1 MDFNNEFK
9 YFYFGPCLTRFT
21 LSDELCNGLLEKG
34 KKSNEDARNG
44 LAGHLDKEFNYSKDD
59 RNWFIKKFEPYLQ
72 DHMKFLNEFHTREH
86 NSTLVLT
93 SLWINYMKNNEFNPP
108 HTHSGDLS
116 FVIYLKVP
124 NDLKEENKKYIGT
137 DPCGPGGISFVN
149 DLKSDKMIVSEVNI
163 FPEERECYIFP
174 SKLHHMV
181 FPFKSNC
188 ERISVSGNINM
199 NENN

>member
-1 MDFNNEFK
+1 
-9 YFYFGPCLTRFT
+9 
-21 LSDELCNGLLEKG
+21 
-34 KKSNEDARNG
+34 
-44 LAGHLDKEFNYSKDD
+44 
-59 RNWFIKKFEPYLQ
+59 
-72 DHMKFLNEFHTREH
+72 MKFLNEFHTREH

-93 SLWINYMKNNEFNPP
+93 SLWINYMKNNEFNPS